1 MKMKL
6 LITLLLFATCTFAQ
20 HNSSYSQYMFNGLLL
35 NPAYAGSN
43 DALNLTALYRK
54 QWLGLDGSPTTITFS
69 GHMPLK
75 NKKINLGALIMSDK
89 FGVSEHNRL
98 NAVYAY
104 RIRLLKGEFSF
115 GLAAGID
122 VYKANWDQVKTTQ
135 LRDPSFTVNA
145 DKKILPQAGC
155 GIYYYRPRFYIG
167 VSIPS
172 MFENEFNKYQT
183 SIFNT
188 GFVADVSENFK
199 IKSAVLLK
207 YVLNSPVDINLSSTF
222 YWKNILGL
230 GLGYTI
236 NGICMAYMDLRVND
250 QLRVGYS
257 YDYIFNELKNYSTGS
272 HEIMLR
278 YLFQYKIKVSSARY
292 F

>member
-1 MKMKL
+1 MKIKL
-6 LITLLLFATCTFAQ
+6 LITMLLFAACTFAQ

-54 QWLGLDGSPTTITFS
+54 QWLGLDGSPTTVTFS

-89 FGVSEHNRL
+89 FGVSEHNKL
-98 NAVYAY
+98 NAIYAY

-122 VYKANWDQVKTTQ
+122 VFKANWDQVKTTQ
-135 LRDPSFTVNA
+135 LRDPSFTVNS
-145 DKKILPQAGC
+145 DIKILPQAGC
-155 GIYYYRPRFYIG
+155 GVYYYRPRFYMG

-172 MFENEFNKYQT
+172 LFENEFNKYQT

-199 IKSAVLLK
+199 IKPAVLLK

-222 YWKNILGL
+222 YWKNVLGL

-257 YDYIFNELKNYSTGS
+257 YDYIFNELRNYSTGS

-278 YLFQYKIKVSSARY
+278 YLFRYKIKVSSARY